1 MKPAASS
8 LIRRSCANERKKLV
22 EIRGLTK
29 EFAAGSSTWSKRKN
43 VVHAVS
49 GVDLDIYEGETLT
62 LVGESG
68 CGKSTLG
75 RLILNLI
82 EPTSGTV
89 TFDGKVM
96 QELKQEEMRQLRKEM
111 QLIFQDPYASLNPR
125 WSIRDIVA
133 EPLET
138 HKVYKTAAETTE
150 RVKELVKKCG
160 IRPEFINRYP
170 HQFSGGQRQR
180 VGIARALA
188 LNPRLIVCD
197 EPVSALDVSIQAQ
210 VLNLLADLQTEFK
223 LTYLFISHDLSV
235 VRYLSDRVCVMFLG
249 KICEIGN
256 TKDVY
261 EDPKH
266 PYTRFL
272 LEAVPKP
279 DPTIRKEDKNML
291 IGEIPSPVNPPS
303 GCRFH
308 TRCPYASKRCSQEE
322 PLMREVAPGRMAAC
336 HLL

>member
-1 MKPAASS
+1 MS
-8 LIRRSCANERKKLV
+8 EKKLV

-29 EFAAGSSTWSKRKN
+29 EFAAGSSTWSRRKN

-49 GVDLDIYEGETLT
+49 GVNLDIYEGETLA

-82 EPTSGTV
+82 EPTAGTV

-138 HKVYKTAAETTE
+138 HKIYKTAAETTE

-308 TRCPYASKRCSQEE
+308 TRCPYASERCSLEE

>member
-1 MKPAASS
+1 MS
-8 LIRRSCANERKKLV
+8 EKKLV

-29 EFAAGSSTWSKRKN
+29 EFAAGSSTWSRRKN

-49 GVDLDIYEGETLT
+49 GVNLDIYEGETLA

-82 EPTSGTV
+82 EPTAGTV

-308 TRCPYASKRCSQEE
+308 TRCPYASERCSQEE